1 MPVPLAIQ
9 LLTTLG
15 PAAAK
20 AIGASKASKTLQ
32 QDIGQIESQYDELAK
47 SMPKYGVGSAFNEYL
62 SMSKQDPAADM
73 KRQIAA
79 EQEATNVG
87 ALKAGGAR
95 ALLGGLGAA
104 QRQAAQ
110 QRMKIEADSF
120 ADQQDALKNY
130 ATIQQQVD
138 GANVRLD
145 RDMAESKFKAINAA
159 NAYNQGLKAD
169 RQQALFDGLGALA
182 GSATDIY
189 GGIKDGGGFN
199 FDIKNLF
206 GGGKDAKQRALDA
219 RNFANT
225 VTDQQMSNLQE
236 SIPGFY
242 RKNGGMMTKGA
253 FSHEKNP
260 IDIMQDGAK
269 VGEMTGGEAILNPEQ
284 QKKVAKQSPYF
295 RQLMREFAMRNRK

>member
-20 AIGASKASKTLQ
+20 AIGASKAAKTLE
-32 QDIGQIESQYDELAK
+32 QDTDAIGDQYDELAK
-47 SMPKYGVGSAFNEYL
+47 SMPKYGVGSAWNEYL
-62 SMSKQDPAADM
+62 SMSKMDPAADM
-73 KRQIAA
+73 KRNIAA
-79 EQEATNVG
+79 EQEANTLN
-87 ALKAGGAR
+87 ALKSGGTKAI
-95 ALLGGLGAA
+95 LGGLNAA
-104 QRQAAQ
+104 QRQSAQ
-110 QRMKIEADSF
+110 QRMGIEADSF
-120 ADQQDALKNY
+120 AGKQDALKNY
-130 ATIQQQVD
+130 AGIQQSVD
-138 GANVRLD
+138 AANTRLD
-145 RDMAESKFKAINAA
+145 RDMAQSKFEAINAA
-159 NAYNQGLKAD
+159 NAFNQGLKAD
-169 RQQALFDGLGALA
+169 KQQALFDGLGTLA

-189 GGIKDGGGFN
+189 GAIKDGGGFN

-206 GGGKDAKQRALDA
+206 GGGKDARQRAQDA
-219 RNFANT
+219 KNFADTINVQDT
-225 VTDQQMSNLQE
+225 LDLDNDPST
-236 SIPGFY
+236 PY
-242 RKNGGMMTKGA
+242 RKGGMMTKGA

>member
-20 AIGASKASKTLQ
+20 AIGASKASKTLE

-110 QRMKIEADSF
+110 QRMQIEADSF

-138 GANVRLD
+138 GANLRLD
-145 RDMAESKFKAINAA
+145 RDMAQSKFEAINAA

-169 RQQALFDGLGALA
+169 RQQALFEGLGALA
-182 GSATDIY
+182 GSATDI
-189 GGIKDGGGFN
+189 
-199 FDIKNLF
+199 
-206 GGGKDAKQRALDA
+206 
-219 RNFANT
+219 
-225 VTDQQMSNLQE
+225 
-236 SIPGFY
+236 
-242 RKNGGMMTKGA
+242 
-253 FSHEKNP
+253 
-260 IDIMQDGAK
+260 
-269 VGEMTGGEAILNPEQ
+269 
-284 QKKVAKQSPYF
+284 
-295 RQLMREFAMRNRK
+295 